1 MKDLKHLFIL
11 VSILAIVSYMF
22 FNLTVNEKNAEPQI
36 NNEEVLNGAHLK
48 GPGDVR
54 TGYDDSEYKTQS
66 LSLDQRKGVET
77 DLVAIVKNPPLGL
90 PPLKIPQAN
99 PITIEKVA
107 LGKKLFFD
115 RRLSINDTFS
125 CAMCHIPEQG
135 FTNNEMRTA
144 VGVEGRSNLRNA
156 PTIYNV
162 AYYKLLFQ
170 DGREFTLEN
179 QIWQPILNHTEMA
192 APSIGYIINKIR
204 RIPDY
209 DGLFE
214 SAFDE
219 GPTVENIGQAL
230 ASYERTLLAA
240 NSPFDRWYFGKEE
253 NAISESA
260 KKGFLL
266 FMGKANCSSCHTVNS
281 DYALFTDNLLHNTGV
296 GYKVSMGDIYIGKE
310 MEPLSSSEKKEKKK
324 VQLAPGVF
332 VNVDKSIIDSVSQQK
347 LPNDLGLYS
356 VTENPNDRWKFRTS
370 SLRNVELTAP
380 YMHNGIFSSLE
391 EVIDFYNQGGIK
403 NELLSPLLRALELK
417 VEEKENLLAFLLSLT
432 GGNVPVLVADA
443 FTAPI
448 GDIGV
453 SDPNWANKNTLGY

>member
-11 VSILAIVSYMF
+11 VSILAIVSYIF
-22 FNLTVNEKNAEPQI
+22 FTITVNEKNIKSPHSSQK
-36 NNEEVLNGAHLK
+36 VLQDEHLK
-48 GPGDVR
+48 GPGDVK
-54 TGYDDSEYKTQS
+54 TGYEDSKYKTQS
-66 LSLDQRKGVET
+66 LSLEQRKGVKAN
-77 DLVAIVKNPPLGL
+77 LVAIAKKPPLGL
-90 PPLKIPQAN
+90 PPLKIPKTN
-99 PITIEKVA
+99 PITSEKIA

-204 RIPDY
+204 RIPGY

-214 SAFDE
+214 SAFGA

-253 NAISESA
+253 QATTESA
-260 KKGFLL
+260 KKGFML

-281 DYALFTDNLLHNTGV
+281 DYALFTDNLLHNTGI

-310 MEPLSSSEKKEKKK
+310 MKPLSSSDTKQKKK

-356 VTENPNDRWKFRTS
+356 ITENPNDRWKFRTP

-380 YMHNGIFSSLE
+380 YMHNGIFSTLE
-391 EVIDFYNQGGIK
+391 EVIDFYNQGGIE

-417 VEEKENLLAFLLSLT
+417 EDEKEDLLAFLVSLT
-432 GGNVPVLVADA
+432 GGNVPALVADA

-448 GDIGV
+448 GDIGL
-453 SDPNWANKNTLGY
+453 SDPNWANENTLGY